1 MENKFNNIHYKTIT
15 YKLNIENGYFEKQ
28 PQLIVFKKMPNDL
41 KIEQSQK
48 EFLKHQG
55 AELVIRGRIK
65 NFKYSFFSGLRP
77 VDDSGEKFIGNDYD
91 SVNGRK
97 RLSLIVFSFD
107 KTKTELTAYYFSHF
121 YKDNKDERLM
131 FVLEFLKSI

>member
-28 PQLIVFKKMPNDL
+28 PQLINFKKMPNDL

-48 EFLKHQG
+48 EFLKQQG
-55 AELVIRGRIK
+55 AEVVIRGRIK
-65 NFKYSFFSGLRP
+65 NGKYSLFSGLRP
-77 VDDSGEKFIGNDYD
+77 VDDSNEKFIGNDFD
-91 SVNGRK
+91 SINGRK
-97 RLSLIVFSFD
+97 RLSLIVFSLD
-107 KTKTELTAYYFSHF
+107 KTKTELTAYYFNHF

-131 FVLEFLKSI
+131 FVLEFLKTI

>member
-15 YKLNIENGYFEKQ
+15 YNLNIENGYFEKQ
-28 PQLIVFKKMPNDL
+28 PQLINFKKMPNDL

-48 EFLKHQG
+48 EFLKQQG
-55 AELVIRGRIK
+55 AELIIRGRIK
-65 NFKYSFFSGLRP
+65 NGKYSFFSGLRP
-77 VDDSGEKFIGNDYD
+77 VDDSNEKFIGNDFD
-91 SVNGRK
+91 SINGRK
-97 RLSLIVFSFD
+97 RLSLIVFSLD
-107 KTKTELTAYYFSHF
+107 KTKTELTSYYFNHF

>member
-28 PQLIVFKKMPNDL
+28 PQLINFKKMPNDL

-48 EFLKHQG
+48 EFLKQQG

-65 NFKYSFFSGLRP
+65 NGKYSLFSGLRP
-77 VDDSGEKFIGNDYD
+77 TDDSNEKFIGNDFD
-91 SVNGRK
+91 SINGRK
-97 RLSLIVFSFD
+97 RLSLIVFSLD
-107 KTKTELTAYYFSHF
+107 KTKTELTAYYFNHF